1 MAITTSN
8 INTTTDSF
16 QNWVDKT
23 NTLLDAYS
31 TSIVTTA
38 ANSTGGF
45 TTGNAT
51 VNGVFSANSITV
63 QGNSTFGLR
72 GGNVTSGGVLYITGN
87 VSIGNA
93 SVNTTINTT
102 TFTTGLAFTVTGA
115 TTLASTLNVTG
126 AATITGNSTL
136 SGALQT
142 ISGNANFDSG
152 VLFVDATNNRVGVN
166 KTTPTSALDVVGN
179 AAITTTLFVGGIIT
193 SNGGAV
199 VNGQVNIIGEANASS
214 GFVSGVIGASPGL
227 IANSTTVLVGNSTAN
242 VTTNSSGVT
251 TQGTSTISPAS
262 NTSGTGLGTTT
273 KRWNLVANTGD
284 FSNTLSVTTVS
295 ANAGLGT
302 ATQVLTSGGSGAN
315 AYWADAGVVVS
326 ADTTNN
332 TRYVPYVQISS
343 GQATTVYVRSDN
355 FTYNP
360 NTGVVSATEFS
371 ATSDIRVK
379 QDILTIENALDK
391 VSQLRGVSYKIKDS
405 GLDNIGLIAQEVEL
419 VLPQVVRDN
428 DQGFKSVT
436 YGNIVGLLIEAI
448 KELKQEIDELKN
460 GNQS

>member
-16 QNWVDKT
+16 QNWIDKT

-93 SVNTTINTT
+93 SVNTTISTT
-102 TFTTGLAFTVTGA
+102 TFATDLAFSVTGA
-115 TTLASTLNVTG
+115 TTLSSTLAVSG
-126 AATITGNSTL
+126 ATTISGNSTL
-136 SGALQT
+136 AGSLQT

-152 VLFVDATNNRVGVN
+152 VLFVDAIHNKVGIN
-166 KTTPTSALDVVGN
+166 STSPASVLDVTGN
-179 AAITTTLFVGGIIT
+179 AAISSTLYVEGVIT

-199 VNGQVNIIGEANASS
+199 VNGQVNVVGQVNATS
-214 GFVSGVIGASPGL
+214 GFRSGTVGSSSGL

-242 VTTNSSGVT
+242 VITNASGIT
-251 TQGTSTISPAS
+251 SQGTSAVTPAS
-262 NTSGTGLGTTT
+262 NTSGTELGTTS
-273 KRWNLVANTGD
+273 KRWNLYANTGD

-315 AYWADAGVVVS
+315 AYWADAGVVVA
-326 ADTTNN
+326 ADTSNN
-332 TRYVPYVQISS
+332 TRYVPYLQISS

-379 QDILTIENALDK
+379 QDILTIDNALGK

>member
-8 INTTTDSF
+8 VNTTTDSF
-16 QNWVDKT
+16 LNWVDKT

-38 ANSTGGF
+38 ANSTGGV

-72 GGNVTSGGVLYITGN
+72 GGTITSGGVLFITGN

-102 TFTTGLAFTVTGA
+102 TFATDLAFTVSGA
-115 TTLASTLNVTG
+115 TTLSSTVAVTG
-126 AATITGNSTL
+126 NATL
-136 SGALQT
+136 SGTLQT

-152 VLFVDATNNRVGVN
+152 VLFVDATNNRVGIN
-166 KTTPTSALDVVGN
+166 DTTPTSALDVTGN
-179 AAITTTLFVGGIIT
+179 ASISSTLYVEGIIT
-193 SNGGAV
+193 
-199 VNGQVNIIGEANASS
+199 ANALA
-214 GFVSGVIGASPGL
+214 GVVSGTIGSNTGFL
-227 IANSTTVLVGNSTAN
+227 ANSSTVLVGNSTAN
-242 VTTNSSGVT
+242 VATTASGIT
-251 TQGTSTISPAS
+251 SQGTSTVSPVS
-262 NTSGTGLGTTT
+262 NTSGTGLGTSSR
-273 KRWNLVANTGD
+273 RWNLNANTGD
-284 FSNTLSVTTVS
+284 FSGNLSVSTVL
-295 ANAGLGT
+295 ANAGIGT

-315 AYWADAGVVVS
+315 AYWADAGVLVA

-332 TRYVPYVQISS
+332 TRYVPYVQIST

>member
-8 INTTTDSF
+8 VNTTTDSF
-16 QNWVDKT
+16 LNWVDKT

-31 TSIVTTA
+31 TSIITTA

-93 SVNTTINTT
+93 TVNTTINST
-102 TFTTGLAFTVTGA
+102 TFETDLAFTVTGA
-115 TTLASTLNVTG
+115 TTLSSTLAVSG
-126 AATITGNSTL
+126 ATTISGNSTL
-136 SGALQT
+136 SGSLQT

-152 VLFVDATNNRVGVN
+152 VLFVDATNNKVGVN
-166 KTTPTSALDVVGN
+166 DTTPTSTLDVTGN
-179 AAITTTLFVGGIIT
+179 AAISSTLYVEGVIT

-199 VNGQVNIIGEANASS
+199 VNGQVNIIGEANATS
-214 GFVSGVIGASPGL
+214 GFRSGTVGSSPGL
-227 IANSTTVLVGNSTAN
+227 LANSTTILVGNSTAN
-242 VTTNSSGVT
+242 VITNANGVT
-251 TQGTSTISPAS
+251 SQGTSTVSPAS
-262 NTSGTGLGTTT
+262 NTSGTGLGTTS

-284 FSNTLSVTTVS
+284 FSGNLAITTVL

-315 AYWADAGVVVS
+315 AYWADAGVLVA
-326 ADTTNN
+326 ADTANS
-332 TRYVPYVQISS
+332 TRYVPYVQIST

-379 QDILTIENALDK
+379 QDILTITNALET

-405 GLDNIGLIAQEVEL
+405 GLDLSLIH
-419 VLPQVVRDN
+419 
-428 DQGFKSVT
+428 
-436 YGNIVGLLIEAI
+436 I
-448 KELKQEIDELKN
+448 
-460 GNQS
+460 

>member
-8 INTTTDSF
+8 VNTTTDSF
-16 QNWVDKT
+16 LNWVDKT

-38 ANSTGGF
+38 ANSTGGV

-72 GGNVTSGGVLYITGN
+72 GGNVTSGGVLYVTGN

-93 SVNTTINTT
+93 TVNTVITTT
-102 TFTTGLAFTVTGA
+102 TFETDLALIVTGA
-115 TTLASTLNVTG
+115 TTLSSTLAVSG
-126 AATITGNSTL
+126 AATISGNSIL
-136 SGALQT
+136 SGSLQT

-152 VLFVDATNNRVGVN
+152 VLFVDATNNKVGIN
-166 KTTPTSALDVVGN
+166 DITPTSALDVTGN
-179 AAITTTLFVGGIIT
+179 VAISSTLYVEGVIT

-199 VNGQVNIIGEANASS
+199 VNGQVNIIGEANATS
-214 GFVSGVIGASPGL
+214 GFKSGTVGSSPGL
-227 IANSTTVLVGNSTAN
+227 IANSTTILVGNSTAN
-242 VTTNSSGVT
+242 VISNANGITS
-251 TQGTSTISPAS
+251 QGTSTVSPVS

-273 KRWNLVANTGD
+273 RRWNLVANTGD
-284 FSNTLSVTTVS
+284 FSGNLAVSTVVS
-295 ANAGLGT
+295 NGSTGS

-315 AYWADAGVVVS
+315 AYWADAGVVVGS
-326 ADTTNN
+326 DTTNN
-332 TRYVPYVQISS
+332 TRYIPYVQISS

-355 FTYNP
+355 LTYNP

>member
-8 INTTTDSF
+8 VNTTTDSF
-16 QNWVDKT
+16 LNWVDKT

-38 ANSTGGF
+38 ANSTGGV

-72 GGNVTSGGVLYITGN
+72 GGTITSGGVLFITGN

-93 SVNTTINTT
+93 SVNTTIDTT
-102 TFTTGLAFTVTGA
+102 TFATDLAFTVSGA
-115 TTLASTLNVTG
+115 TTLSSTVAVTG
-126 AATITGNSTL
+126 NATL
-136 SGALQT
+136 SGTLQT

-152 VLFVDATNNRVGVN
+152 VLFVDATNNRVGIN
-166 KTTPTSALDVVGN
+166 DTTPTSALDVTGN
-179 AAITTTLFVGGIIT
+179 ASISSTLYVEGIIT
-193 SNGGAV
+193 
-199 VNGQVNIIGEANASS
+199 ANALA
-214 GFVSGVIGASPGL
+214 GVVSGTIGSNTGFL
-227 IANSTTVLVGNSTAN
+227 ANSSTVLVGNSTAN
-242 VTTNSSGVT
+242 VATTASGIT
-251 TQGTSTISPAS
+251 SQGTSTVSPVS
-262 NTSGTGLGTTT
+262 NTSGTGLGTSSR
-273 KRWNLVANTGD
+273 RWNLNANTGD
-284 FSNTLSVTTVS
+284 FSGNLSVSTVL
-295 ANAGLGT
+295 ANAGIGT

-315 AYWADAGVVVS
+315 AYWADAGVLVA

-332 TRYVPYVQISS
+332 TRYVPYVQIST

>member
-8 INTTTDSF
+8 VNTTTDSF
-16 QNWVDKT
+16 LNWVDKT

-51 VNGVFSANSITV
+51 VNGVFSANSITI
-63 QGNSTFGLR
+63 QGNSSFGLR
-72 GGNVTSGGVLYITGN
+72 GGNVTTGGVLFITGN

-93 SVNTTINTT
+93 SVNTTINST
-102 TFTTGLAFTVTGA
+102 TFETDLAFTVTGA
-115 TTLASTLNVTG
+115 TTLSSTLAVSG
-126 AATITGNSTL
+126 ATTISGNSTL
-136 SGALQT
+136 SGSLQT

-152 VLFVDATNNRVGVN
+152 VLFVDGTNNKVGIN
-166 KTTPTSALDVVGN
+166 DTTPTSTLDVTGN
-179 AAITTTLFVGGIIT
+179 ASISSTLYVEGVIT
-193 SNGGAV
+193 SNGGAT
-199 VNGQVNIIGEANASS
+199 VNGQVNIVGEANATS
-214 GFVSGVIGASPGL
+214 GFRSGTVGSSPGL
-227 IANSTTVLVGNSTAN
+227 IANSTTFLIGNSTAN
-242 VTTNSSGVT
+242 VITNANGFTSF
-251 TQGTSTISPAS
+251 GTSAVSPAS

-273 KRWNLVANTGD
+273 RRWNLAANTGD
-284 FSNTLSVTTVS
+284 FSGNLAITTLL

-315 AYWADAGVVVS
+315 AYWADAGVVV
-326 ADTTNN
+326 AGDTSNN
-332 TRYVPYVQISS
+332 TRFIPYLQISS

-379 QDILTIENALDK
+379 QDIITIDNALDK

-419 VLPQVVRDN
+419 VLPQVVRNN

-436 YGNIVGLLIEAI
+436 YGNIVGLLVEAI
-448 KELKQEIDELKN
+448 KELKQEIEELKN
-460 GNQS
+460 GNQG